1 MTTIYTWYFWIL
13 QIVFFSF
20 CFSLLVAIVLIV
32 SYWIVEMMEKK
43 KRKSLPKWSDEIDE
57 NEEGQ

>member
-43 KRKSLPKWSDEIDE
+43 KIKSLPKWSDEIDE

>member
-1 MTTIYTWYFWIL
+1 MITIYTWYFWIL

>member
-32 SYWIVEMMEKK
+32 SYWIVEMMDKK